1 MSSAREQQRTLL
13 ELLALVILTSFFI
26 NYLTDII
33 VEMGAPTGLVG
44 LGICLTGII
53 VCILFFLSTYL
64 FMGVVTGEGKKFYSK
79 AGWVTDDPNDLL
91 SLIED
96 AFKRTNLEIHLE
108 KKKVDENVVECNFRC
123 GHLIRGS
130 LNLRWKCLEPTKFI
144 HFVSYS
150 IRVHPIVFLYPKTGT
165 VVESMENAIRSFD
178 FGFKAD
184 LYKV

>member
-13 ELLALVILTSFFI
+13 ELLALVVLTSFFI

-33 VEMGAPTGLVG
+33 IEIGAPTGLVG
-44 LGICLTGII
+44 LGICLTGIF
-53 VCILFFLSTYL
+53 VCILFFLSTYP
-64 FMGVVTGEGKKFYSK
+64 FMGVVTGEGEKFYSK
-79 AGWVTDDPNDLL
+79 TGWVTDNPNDLWG
-91 SLIED
+91 LIED
-96 AFKRTNLEIHLE
+96 AFKRANLEIHLE
-108 KKKVDENVVECNFRC
+108 KKQADENVAECNFRH

-150 IRVHPIVFLYPKTGT
+150 IRVHPIVFLHPKTGAI
-165 VVESMENAIRSFD
+165 VESMENVIRSFG

-184 LYKV
+184 IYKV